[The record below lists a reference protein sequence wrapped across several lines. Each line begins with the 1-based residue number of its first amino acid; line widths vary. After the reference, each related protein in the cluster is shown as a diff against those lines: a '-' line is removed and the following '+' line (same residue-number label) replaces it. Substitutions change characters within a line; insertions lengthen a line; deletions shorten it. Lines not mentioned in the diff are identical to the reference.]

1 MTFNRTITA
10 TGNVILNA
18 TLVNFS
24 FTYTNGDKPTS
35 VNFNFNLNDS
45 YANGSANSNGIIN
58 YNVNNGIIDNSLLL
72 AIEDQCKNIL
82 ENHETI

>member
-35 VNFNFNLNDS
+35 VNFNFNLTKIS
-45 YANGSANSNGIIN
+45 KVFI
-58 YNVNNGIIDNSLLL
+58 
-72 AIEDQCKNIL
+72 
-82 ENHETI
+82 